1 MARLRASP
9 PHLQV
14 GSFFLIFII
23 KVFPYR
29 DAFIQFA
36 GQDWGDVT
44 GNNQTAGVFVTAPNV
59 GISNLGGAIDQ
70 VRGA

>member
-1 MARLRASP
+1 M
-9 PHLQV
+9 
-14 GSFFLIFII
+14 
-23 KVFPYR
+23 FPYR

-36 GQDWGDVT
+36 GQDWDDVT
-44 GNNQTAGVFVTAPNV
+44 RNNQTAGVFVTAPNV